1 MPARSLSVLAALTAA
16 VSWGGMF
23 PISAALLH
31 RIDPVQLSAERY
43 AIAALVL
50 LAIAALREG
59 PRALRTEGRLGRIV
73 PLGLAGFTGYN
84 ILTMFGVKL
93 AGPQHAALLMATMP
107 ALTMLVQSAR
117 NRVAPPAGRIPFVV
131 AAFVGVA
138 LVIFGGGGA
147 GSAGSLAG
155 DVALVA
161 AALCWVVYTI
171 GAGSV
176 PGWSPLRYTAL
187 TAAVGASGLVVI
199 AAAGIALGALHA
211 PHMRTLIDTAPAM
224 AYMALIAGVYAV
236 LAWTTGVRGLGPQR
250 TSLFINIVPIVTFT
264 IAIALGTRPTLLE
277 AFGALLTIAALVG
290 DNLAA
295 GAATSALSARARPST
310 T

>member
-1 MPARSLSVLAALTAA
+1 MPARSLAALAALTAA

-23 PISAALLH
+23 PLSAMLLR
-31 RIDPVQLSAERY
+31 RIDPIQLSAERY
-43 AIAALVL
+43 VIAALVL
-50 LAIAALREG
+50 LAIVALREG
-59 PRALRTEGRLGRIV
+59 RGALRTEGRLRSIV

-107 ALTMLVQSAR
+107 ALTMLVQSVR
-117 NRVAPPAGRIPFVV
+117 GRVAPPAGRIPFVV
-131 AAFVGVA
+131 AAFAGVA
-138 LVIFGGGGA
+138 LVIFGSGTA

-161 AALCWVVYTI
+161 AALCWVAYTI

-187 TAAVGASGLVVI
+187 TAAAGASGLAVVAVLGI
-199 AAAGIALGALHA
+199 ASGVLRMPAAG
-211 PHMRTLIDTAPAM
+211 TLIETAPAM

-250 TSLFINIVPIVTFT
+250 TALFINIVPIVTFT
-264 IAIALGTRPTLLE
+264 IAIALGARPTVLE
-277 AFGALLTIAALVG
+277 VSGALLTILALVG
-290 DNLAA
+290 DNLVAA
-295 GAATSALSARARPST
+295 RVPAPLARAA
-310 T
+310 

>member
-1 MPARSLSVLAALTAA
+1 MPARPLAALAALTAV
-16 VSWGGMF
+16 VSWGAMF
-23 PISAALLH
+23 PLSATLLR

-50 LAIAALREG
+50 LAILTLREG
-59 PRALRTEGRLGRIV
+59 PRALRTEGRLRSIV

-107 ALTMLVQSAR
+107 ALTMLVQSVR
-117 NRVAPPAGRIPFVV
+117 GRVAPPAGRIPFVV
-131 AAFVGVA
+131 AAFAGVA
-138 LVIFGGGGA
+138 LVICGSGAA
-147 GSAGSLAG
+147 GSPGSLAG

-161 AALCWVVYTI
+161 AALCWVAYTI

-187 TAAVGASGLVVI
+187 TAAAGASGLALI
-199 AAAGIALGALHA
+199 AVLGVALGVLRVPAA
-211 PHMRTLIDTAPAM
+211 STLVETSPAM

-250 TSLFINIVPIVTFT
+250 TSLFINVVPIVTFT
-264 IAIALGTRPTLLE
+264 IAIALGARPTVLE
-277 AFGALLTIAALVG
+277 ASGAVLTILALIG
-290 DNLAA
+290 DNLVAA
-295 GAATSALSARARPST
+295 RVPAPLPRAA
-310 T
+310 